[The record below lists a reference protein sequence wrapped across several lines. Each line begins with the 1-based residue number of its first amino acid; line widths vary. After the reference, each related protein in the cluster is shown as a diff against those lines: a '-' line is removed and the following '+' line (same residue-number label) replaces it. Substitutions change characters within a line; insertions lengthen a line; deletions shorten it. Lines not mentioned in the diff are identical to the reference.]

1 MFTGGVASLSWS
13 WRWFIAIAIR
23 SPNDGACAQSVK
35 RSGTLT
41 DPSA

>member
-1 MFTGGVASLSWS
+1 MFTGGPRVAVLV
-13 WRWFIAIAIR
+13 WRWVIAIAIR
-23 SPNDGACAQSVK
+23 SPNDGACAQSVT